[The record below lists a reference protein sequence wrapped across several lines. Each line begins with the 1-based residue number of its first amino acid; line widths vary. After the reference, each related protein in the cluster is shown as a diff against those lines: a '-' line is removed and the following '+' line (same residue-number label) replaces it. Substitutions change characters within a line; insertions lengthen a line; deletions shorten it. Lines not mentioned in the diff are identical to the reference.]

1 MPSDLL
7 ERRPDIRQ
15 AEQQLAAQTARIGAA
30 QALRLPTFNLTGS
43 LGLASESLSDFN
55 SSDAV
60 TWGIGATLFGPLF
73 DWGKSKRRVEIE
85 QARTRQLLKTYEQ
98 SVLQAL
104 REVEDSLAGVRTF
117 GAELAA
123 RERQL
128 NAANSAAALS
138 RARYDG
144 GVTSFLEVLDSERS
158 QFNAE
163 LAASATRRQQFDSV
177 VRLYRALGGGW

>member
-1 MPSDLL
+1 M
-7 ERRPDIRQ
+7 
-15 AEQQLAAQTARIGAA
+15 
-30 QALRLPTFNLTGS
+30 
-43 LGLASESLSDFN
+43 
-55 SSDAV
+55 
-60 TWGIGATLFGPLF
+60 
-73 DWGKSKRRVEIE
+73 
-85 QARTRQLLKTYEQ
+85 
-98 SVLQAL
+98 
-104 REVEDSLAGVRTF
+104 RTF

-128 NAANSAAALS
+128 NAANSAAALW

-158 QFNAE
+158 QFDAE